1 MISNYRSSLSPSS
14 IITSSLSEVSTIQII
29 MLSGWAGSGKDTV
42 ANIMV
47 SDHGY
52 TRVAFAD
59 ALKDDV
65 HTSTGIPMQILHSP
79 YMKMETLPF
88 PIDGFPEAHTY
99 RDVIIQHAARQRALD
114 NDIYSRKVVDEI
126 RAKKTDRVVISDWR
140 YQREYQVIRQAFPDA
155 NIRKVAIRNPAVSQ
169 MDIPSEHDL
178 DEVVMDTFIHNN
190 SSLSELALVVKTL
203 FA

>member
-1 MISNYRSSLSPSS
+1 MISNYRPSLTKPPS
-14 IITSSLSEVSTIQII
+14 EPTIQIV

-47 SDHGY
+47 TDHGY
-52 TRVAFAD
+52 TRFAFAD

-65 HTSTGIPMQILHSP
+65 HQSTGIPMQILHSP
-79 YMKMETLPF
+79 YMKMEALPF
-88 PIDGFPEAHTY
+88 PIDGFPDAYTY

-126 RAKKTDRVVISDWR
+126 RTKKVVRVVISDWR
-140 YQREYQVIRQAFPDA
+140 YQREYEVLRQAFPDA
-155 NIRKVAIRNPAVSQ
+155 TIRKVAIRNPAVPQ

-178 DEVVMDTFIHNN
+178 DEVVMDTIIHNN
-190 SSLSELALVVKTL
+190 SSLTDLGMVVKTL

>member
-1 MISNYRSSLSPSS
+1 MFSHYRPSPQMVTNPTEYTPSH
-14 IITSSLSEVSTIQII
+14 IV

-42 ANIMV
+42 ANIMT
-47 SDHGY
+47 SEHRY
-52 TRVAFAD
+52 TRFAFAD

-65 HTSTGIPMQILHSP
+65 HQCTGIPMQILHSP
-79 YMKMETLPF
+79 YMKMEALPF
-88 PIDGFPEAHTY
+88 PIDGFPDAITY

-126 RAKKTDRVVISDWR
+126 CAKKASRVVISDWR
-140 YQREYQVIRQAFPDA
+140 YQREYEVLKEAFPEVTV
-155 NIRKVAIRNPAVSQ
+155 RKVVIRNPSVSQ

-178 DEVVMDTFIHNN
+178 DDITMDTIIHNN
-190 SSLSELALVVKTL
+190 NTLTDLALVVKTL